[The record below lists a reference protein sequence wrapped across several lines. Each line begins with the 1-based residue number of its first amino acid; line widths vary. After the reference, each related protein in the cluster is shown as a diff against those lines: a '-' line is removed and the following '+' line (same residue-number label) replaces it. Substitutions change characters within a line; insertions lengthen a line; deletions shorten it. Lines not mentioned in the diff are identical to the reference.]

1 MVGWAVA
8 AVVAVALGAH
18 LLGVGGGGGAAQPGA
33 VTVDP
38 GGGGPS
44 STYRQRGGT
53 GEVLVQVAGEVARP
67 GVYRVPAGARVNEAV
82 QRAGGLTRR
91 ADQAGVNLVAH
102 VQDGQQVIVPR
113 RGAAG
118 AAVASAG
125 SGGGGAGAGG
135 GGGSSGG
142 PVSLSSATVAQLDGL
157 DGIGPTL
164 AQRIVD
170 YRQAHGGFRS
180 VDQLRDVSGIGDK
193 RFEALRKAV
202 TP

>member
-1 MVGWAVA
+1 M
-8 AVVAVALGAH
+8 
-18 LLGVGGGGGAAQPGA
+18 
-33 VTVDP
+33 
-38 GGGGPS
+38 
-44 STYRQRGGT
+44 
-53 GEVLVQVAGEVARP
+53 QVAGEVARP

-91 ADQAGVNLVAH
+91 ADQAGVNLVAR

-135 GGGSSGG
+135 GGSSGR

-170 YRQAHGGFRS
+170 YRQTHGGFRS

>member
-1 MVGWAVA
+1 
-8 AVVAVALGAH
+8 
-18 LLGVGGGGGAAQPGA
+18 
-33 VTVDP
+33 
-38 GGGGPS
+38 
-44 STYRQRGGT
+44 
-53 GEVLVQVAGEVARP
+53 VQVAGEVARP

-91 ADQAGVNLVAH
+91 ADQAGVNLVAR

-135 GGGSSGG
+135 GGSSGR

-170 YRQAHGGFRS
+170 YRQTHGGFRS

>member
-18 LLGVGGGGGAAQPGA
+18 LLGVGGGGGAAQPAA

-44 STYRQRGGT
+44 SAYRQRGGT

-135 GGGSSGG
+135 GGSSGR

-164 AQRIVD
+164 AQGIVD
-170 YRQAHGGFRS
+170 YRQTHGGFRS